1 MILSEAK
8 KLYESL
14 KENGIL
20 DSRMTGKWEKDKALF
35 LAEYEENEKTIT
47 DSFGILDLDEDNDFG
62 DY

>member
-1 MILSEAK
+1 M
-8 KLYESL
+8 YESL